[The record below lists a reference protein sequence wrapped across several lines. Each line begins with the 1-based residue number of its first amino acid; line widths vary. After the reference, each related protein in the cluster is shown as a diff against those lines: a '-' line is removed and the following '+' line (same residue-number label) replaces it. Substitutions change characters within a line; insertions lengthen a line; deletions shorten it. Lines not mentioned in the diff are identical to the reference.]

1 MRKLL
6 ILAALALAACSH
18 SRSSK
23 GEEAASSGTQPGDKT
38 WVAQPG
44 DLSPE
49 QVRVVQR
56 SLGDR
61 GFAVELTGNYDDQT
75 RVALS
80 DFQRSRGLPA
90 TGNLNAETAAALG
103 IDPADVMP
111 VRGRTQTAP
120 APGAQPQGATPAEPP
135 AAEPPTAEPP
145 PDEPV
150 SPRVEPNY

>member
-1 MRKLL
+1 MRKLP
-6 ILAALALAACSH
+6 ILAALALAACGH

-23 GEEAASSGTQPGDKT
+23 SDESASSGTQPGDKT

-75 RVALS
+75 RVALG

-103 IDPADVMP
+103 IDPADMMP
-111 VRGRTQTAP
+111 VRGRTQPAP
-120 APGAQPQGATPAEPP
+120 APGAQPQGATPAQPP
-135 AAEPPTAEPP
+135 ATEPP
-145 PDEPV
+145 PAEEPV
-150 SPRVEPNY
+150 SPRMEPGY